1 LLVRSTFLFD
11 ILLIYTQ
18 VALRE
23 ERDNLLAEKESWIKS
38 SVNTNASPDATLDET
53 KRLWETEKAEL
64 LKSRDHAASQ
74 AKVRCLGRH
83 SCLSHQ
89 LIIAADTGCY

>member
-1 LLVRSTFLFD
+1 MFD

-23 ERDNLLAEKESWIKS
+23 ERDNLLAEKESWINS
-38 SVNTNASPDATLDET
+38 SVSNNAAPDATLDET

-74 AKVRCLGRH
+74 AKVRGLRRH
-83 SCLSHQ
+83 SCGFHINL
-89 LIIAADTGCY
+89 